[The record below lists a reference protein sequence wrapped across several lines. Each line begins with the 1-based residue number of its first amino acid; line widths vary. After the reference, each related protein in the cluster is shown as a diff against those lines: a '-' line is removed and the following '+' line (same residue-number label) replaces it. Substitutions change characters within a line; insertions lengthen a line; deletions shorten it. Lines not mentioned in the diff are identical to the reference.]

1 MDVSREAILDMV
13 KNSPINNLQ
22 VLRLGVRGAPEKEI
36 IKLKREADEA
46 INAVKAKAGEGGLKD
61 VIKYNDSA
69 KVLDERLDNITEKI
83 FNYNQAIPVA
93 SLTSV
98 QADLTDLAKLNPG
111 NTRLYSD
118 LLKKF
123 NNITGDIINVL
134 RELLYQR
141 VIDLQVT
148 I

>member
-1 MDVSREAILDMV
+1 MDADGSINRVSRRVNPEELTDLNLLVYEGGKPTSGFLKFAADRNMDVSREAILDMV

-83 FNYNQAIPVA
+83 FNYK
-93 SLTSV
+93 SSHTCC
-98 QADLTDLAKLNPG
+98 
-111 NTRLYSD
+111 
-118 LLKKF
+118 
-123 NNITGDIINVL
+123 
-134 RELLYQR
+134 
-141 VIDLQVT
+141 
-148 I
+148 